1 MSLTDKGLDANVGL
15 LAKQTNPK
23 GRDKV
28 KVKKGSGDQLI
39 DRTKPSELKN
49 LNT

>member
-1 MSLTDKGLDANVGL
+1 MDRGLDANAGL

-28 KVKKGSGDQLI
+28 NVKNMDQVINKWTRLHKANSI
-39 DRTKPSELKN
+39 T
-49 LNT
+49 